1 MYILSFSVYIYI
13 YYMYGIYVWYMYIIC
28 IVYIYMVYIYIYSQI
43 PKDQIWYTGEICY
56 EKLWSCEKSL
66 ILKRILPSQASKL
79 SAGNLGGCCRPP
91 DEIKGVKFVVVSNLN
106 WL

>member
-1 MYILSFSVYIYI
+1 MYILSFSVY
-13 YYMYGIYVWYMYIIC
+13 MYIIC
-28 IVYIYMVYIYIYSQI
+28 MVYIYIYIYIYIYSQI
-43 PKDQIWYTGEICY
+43 PKDQLWYTGEICY

-66 ILKRILPSQASKL
+66 ILKIILPSQASKL

-91 DEIKGVKFVVVSNLN
+91 DEMKGVKFVVVSNIN